1 MRKIFAVLFVLFS
14 IAIPLSLQA
23 GRFEWQLSAGTW
35 TLQPFTSPVTTA
47 ATRLVQEETDQLLAP
62 LLSEYTFF
70 SFQPEIKLDSRGY
83 FFSVAAWYNLAAGRF
98 ALGASA
104 SYLHFTLP
112 FLLSSEQDF
121 FVLNFPVAHVS
132 TRGEGHIDLRTVM
145 LKAQG
150 RWRISH
156 GRRISIFA
164 SLGLTLIPFNG
175 DLYLP
180 LKATIESILGN
191 AELTETEAT
200 TIAQLRAENSD
211 IPALILSPTLAIS
224 LHYRLAKKIQ
234 LFSELSLSPGT
245 YLSAGLSLGR

>member
-1 MRKIFAVLFVLFS
+1 MRKIFPVLFVFFS

-23 GRFEWQLSAGTW
+23 GHIEWQLAAGVW
-35 TLQPFTSPVTTA
+35 SLRPMTSPVTTA
-47 ATRLVQEETDQLLAP
+47 ATRLLREEVDHLITP
-62 LLSEYTFF
+62 YLSEFAFF
-70 SFQPEIKLDSRGY
+70 IFQPHIQLDSRGY
-83 FFSVAAWYNLAAGRF
+83 FFTVSAWYKLAAERF

-104 SYLHFTLP
+104 SYIHFTLP
-112 FLLSSEQDF
+112 FLLTAEQDLYLF
-121 FVLNFPVAHVS
+121 NIPVAHIGIQGDGRV
-132 TRGEGHIDLRTVM
+132 DLRTVM

-180 LKATIESILGN
+180 LKATIDSILGN
-191 AELTETEAT
+191 MELTETET
-200 TIAQLRAENSD
+200 STIAQLRAENSD
-211 IPALILSPTLAIS
+211 IPALILSPTLAVS

-245 YLSAGLSLGR
+245 YLSVGLGYSW